1 MAVVRSL
8 ALSTGRMK
16 ILTISDI
23 VDRLVYSERIVD
35 RFGDVDLI
43 LSCGDLPAHYLDY
56 IVSMLNKP
64 LYYVFGNH
72 GPQPAMPGQ
81 EPEGP
86 AGCENI
92 DGRVIDYQ
100 GLLIAGF
107 EGSMRYNQNARYQY
121 TDREMG
127 WKISRLAPRL
137 IWNKLRHGR
146 YVDIMIAHAPPQ
158 GIHDE
163 SDLCHRGFRSFV
175 RFLERYRPAYMIHGH
190 VHLQFPLRE
199 QRTHYQDTTVINTYG
214 YQVIEIDIPLPTV
227 RDRG

>member
-1 MAVVRSL
+1 
-8 ALSTGRMK
+8 MK
-16 ILTISDI
+16 ILTISDT

-72 GPQPAMPGQ
+72 GPQPVAPDQ
-81 EPEGP
+81 EPPGP

-92 DGRVIDYQ
+92 DGRVVNHQ

-107 EGSMRYNQNARYQY
+107 EGSMRYNQNVRYQY
-121 TDREMG
+121 TEREMG
-127 WKISRLAPRL
+127 QKVRRLAPRL
-137 IWNKLRHGR
+137 IWNKWRHGR
-146 YVDIMIAHAPPQ
+146 YLDILITHAPPL

-163 SDLCHRGFRSFV
+163 PDLCHCGFRSFV
-175 RFLERYRPAYMIHGH
+175 RFLDRYQPAYMIHGH
-190 VHLQFPLRE
+190 VHLRFPLRE
-199 QRTHYQDTTVINTYG
+199 QCTVYGPTTIINTYG
-214 YQVIEIDIPLPTV
+214 YQVIEIDIPPGIARCETGDEDAHTPG
-227 RDRG
+227 R